1 MERQIRIRSGSVTAT
16 AMLNESETSDAVWD
30 ALPITGRASTW
41 GDEVYFRIPVTARED
56 AEARAEVE
64 VGELGYWPPGSAFC
78 IFFGPTPASVDDQ
91 PQAASP
97 VNVLGRIEGD
107 AAAFRSVRDGQE
119 VVLERATA
127 E

>member
-1 MERQIRIRSGSVTAT
+1 
-16 AMLNESETSDAVWD
+16 
-30 ALPITGRASTW
+30 
-41 GDEVYFRIPVTARED
+41 
-56 AEARAEVE
+56 